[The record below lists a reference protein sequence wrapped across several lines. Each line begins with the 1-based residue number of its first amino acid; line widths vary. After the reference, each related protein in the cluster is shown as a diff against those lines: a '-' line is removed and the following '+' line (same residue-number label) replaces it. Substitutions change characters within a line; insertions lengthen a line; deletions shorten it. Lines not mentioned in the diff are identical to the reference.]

1 MRHHPDMR
9 LPPGTWIGPYE
20 VVGVLGAGGMGEVYR
35 ARDAKLSREVA
46 IKVLADRPDDP
57 EQLRRFSIEARAL
70 AALNHPHI
78 AQIYGVEEANGN
90 PALVIELIDGVTLA
104 ARISR
109 GALPPSEALKIGR
122 QIADALDAAHERG
135 IMHRDLT
142 PANIKITAEGNAKVL
157 DFGLAKALDGVPGA
171 DANDSPTMT
180 AASTQAGVILG
191 TTAYMSPEQ
200 ARGQAVDERTDIWAF
215 GAVLYEMLAG
225 KRAFGGATAPDVIAA
240 ILEREPDYGA
250 LPHSTPPLVRRLLQR
265 CLEKEPRQRLRAIAD
280 ARADLED
287 SIAWHVAPGPA
298 HPRRAVALGAAAM
311 LLVVVASFVLLR
323 NLPGPPVPSI
333 ARFTHLLPEAEAS
346 ASHGFPLIAVSPDG
360 RSIVYGSNDG
370 LHVRPIDAL
379 TVRTLQGIDG
389 SPSTPFFS
397 PDGQSIGYVTGD
409 QARTRMRLERI
420 PLTGGLPVKITEVS
434 SFFGASWSVDNTI
447 LFAQTDGI
455 WKVSADGGAPERLFT
470 IEPSERAAAPQLL
483 PDGRSV
489 LFTVT
494 SGVGDARWDDDAAI
508 AVQSLD
514 GGERQIVWTGGS
526 HARYLPTGHLVFALR
541 SVLYAL
547 RFDSA
552 TRRVSGRPVPVLESV
567 GRGVLYPGSMAAAQF
582 DFSREGLLA
591 YLQGAEEPLVERRLL
606 RVDRDGNATPLVED
620 RRDYWRPRLS
630 PDGQRVAVEV
640 RTDRGVHI
648 WIVDLRTRTARPLT
662 FEGQT
667 NWSAV
672 WSADG
677 ESIIFN
683 SDRERFSAFYSQR
696 ADGSGGPQL
705 LWRSDRELLPTDASR
720 EGVVAF
726 TQGGQTAERA
736 IWTLRPGE
744 RDAAEFLDTPAME
757 NMPMFSPD
765 GKWLAYV
772 SNESGRPEVY
782 ARPYPKAPDGP
793 RQVSVGGG
801 TAPVWSGTADR
812 ATLYY
817 IEEAEGTLMAASIR
831 FVPAFSLDKPQRLFP
846 FRGRFR
852 LSGNTSAYDV
862 SRDGERFIV
871 VSEEDSAPPG
881 PVQVNFILNWFE
893 DVKRLAPGE

>member
-1 MRHHPDMR
+1 MRHHPNMR

-35 ARDAKLSREVA
+35 ARDAKLSRDVA

-57 EQLRRFSIEARAL
+57 EQLRRFNIEAKAL

-78 AQIYGVEEANGN
+78 AQIYGVEEANGH
-90 PALVIELIDGVTLA
+90 PALVIELVEGVTLA
-104 ARISR
+104 GRISR
-109 GALPPSEALKIGR
+109 GALPPTEAVKVAR

-142 PANIKITAEGNAKVL
+142 PANIKITADGTAKVL
-157 DFGLAKALDGVPGA
+157 DFGLAKVLDGGPGA

-240 ILEREPDYGA
+240 VLEREPDYGV
-250 LPHSTPPLVRRLLQR
+250 LPDSTPPLVRRLLQR
-265 CLEKEPRQRLRAIAD
+265 CLEKDPRRRLRAIAD

-287 SIAWHVAPGPA
+287 SVAGQVAPGLA
-298 HPRRAVALGAAAM
+298 HPWRAVALGAAAM
-311 LLVVVASFVLLR
+311 LLIVTASFVLLGDR
-323 NLPGPPVPSI
+323 PRPAEPTI
-333 ARFTHLLPEAEAS
+333 ARFTHLLPQEQAYAS
-346 ASHGFPLIAVSPDG
+346 NGFPLIAVSPDG
-360 RSIVYGSNDG
+360 RSIVYGSNDR

-379 TVRTLQGIDG
+379 AARALEGIDG
-389 SPSTPFFS
+389 SPAAPFFS

-420 PLTGGLPVKITEVS
+420 PSAGGLPVRITEVS
-434 SFFGASWSVDNTI
+434 DFFGAMWNADNTI

-455 WKVSADGGAPERLFT
+455 WKVSADGGTPERV
-470 IEPSERAAAPQLL
+470 IAVEPSERAAAPQLL

-494 SGVGDARWDDDAAI
+494 TGVGDARWDEEATI
-508 AVQSLD
+508 AVQNLD
-514 GGERQIVWTGGS
+514 GGERQTLWTGGS
-526 HARYLPTGHLVFALR
+526 HARYLPTGHLVFTLR

-547 RFDSA
+547 RFDPA
-552 TRRVSGRPVPVLESV
+552 THRVSGRPVPVLESV

-582 DFSREGLLA
+582 DFSREGLLV
-591 YLQGAEEPLVERRLL
+591 YLPGVPEPLVDRSLL
-606 RVDRDGNATPLVED
+606 RVDREGNATPLVED

-630 PDGQRVAVEV
+630 PDGQHVAVEV

-662 FEGQT
+662 FEGHT

-677 ESIIFN
+677 ESIIFS
-683 SDRERFSAFYSQR
+683 SDRERFFAIYSQR

-705 LWRSDRELLPTDASR
+705 LWRSNRELLPTDASR
-720 EGVVAF
+720 DGVVAF

-782 ARPYPKAPDGP
+782 VRPYPGAPGGP
-793 RQVSVGGG
+793 RQISDGGG
-801 TAPVWSGTADR
+801 TAPVWSGTTDR

-817 IEEAEGTLMAASIR
+817 IDAGGTLMTSSIR
-831 FVPAFSLDKPQRLFP
+831 FAPSFSLDRPQRLFS
-846 FRGRFR
+846 FRKRFR

-862 SRDGERFIV
+862 SRDGTRFIV
-871 VSEEDSAPPG
+871 VSEENNAPPG

-893 DVKRLAPGE
+893 DVKRLVPGE